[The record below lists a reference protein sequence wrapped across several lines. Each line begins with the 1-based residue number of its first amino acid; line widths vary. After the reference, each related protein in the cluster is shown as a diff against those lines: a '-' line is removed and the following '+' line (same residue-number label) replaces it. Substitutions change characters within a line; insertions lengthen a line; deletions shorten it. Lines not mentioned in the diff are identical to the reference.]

1 MRYKIILKTSS
12 VNIHRVKLCVDTWLK
27 DQDYVCLTDIL
38 TGKYPE
44 ISGSQRTDY
53 YSAEEK
59 TSTLINLVKDT
70 NQFDDYDWLVFIDD
84 DAILNIKMFNFIIE
98 FLNKNCVYGL
108 KMHGGVYPQQPHIV
122 FPSGG
127 AGYFISP
134 ELIKKVQPMI
144 NNNWG
149 PEDVSVGQWILLN
162 DIPFEDHFKIGNK
175 KYYLKLNGWFPFE
188 KEKKIANINYLNDVQ
203 DSLKVLSAIQN
214 TEETCNFLLSCMTHH
229 YIRFHP
235 FMSYI
240 HSCFQTWESNTHLD
254 LNRVG

>member
-12 VNIHRVKLCVDTWLK
+12 VNIDRVKICVDTWLK

-44 ISGSQRTDY
+44 ISGSEKTHY

-59 TSTLINLVKDT
+59 TVTLINLVKNT
-70 NQFDDYDWLVFIDD
+70 NEFHEYDWLVFIDD

-98 FLNKNCVYGL
+98 FLDKNCVYGL
-108 KMHGGVYPQQPHIV
+108 KMHGVYPKEPTLV

-134 ELIKKVQPMI
+134 QLIKQANPMI

-149 PEDVSVGQWILLN
+149 PEDVSVGQWIKENNLH
-162 DIPFEDHFKIGNK
+162 FEDCFNIGNK

-188 KEKKIANINYLNDVQ
+188 NEKKITNIHYFNGIEDC
-203 DSLKVLSAIQN
+203 LKILSAIKKPD
-214 TEETCNFLLSCMTHH
+214 ETRQMLLSCMTHH
-229 YIRFHP
+229 YLRYNP
-235 FMSYI
+235 FMSYV
-240 HSCFQTWESNTHLD
+240 HNCFQTWDPSVDLD
-254 LNRVG
+254 LNRIG